1 MVPMELVGVQLVAAN
16 TPAMMLRESV
26 GEGRMLPILIG
37 SPEAASIQA
46 VLEGLVPPRPLTH
59 DLAVTLLAV
68 LGATLDRVVIT
79 EVRDHT
85 FFAELHLRTAS
96 GDVVVSAR
104 PSDGVA
110 LAVRTGAQILAAD
123 SVLETAGQPADLDA
137 ADEDED
143 DEELI
148 LEEFRDFLDDLDPD
162 DFAT

>member
-1 MVPMELVGVQLVAAN
+1 MVRMELVGVPIVASN
-16 TPAMMLRESV
+16 TPAMMLRESA

-37 SPEAASIQA
+37 TPEAASIVG

-68 LGATLDRVVIT
+68 LGATLESVVIT
-79 EVRDHT
+79 EVRDRT
-85 FFAELHLRTAS
+85 FFAELHLRTPS
-96 GDVVVSAR
+96 GETVVSAR

-110 LAVRTGAQILAAD
+110 LAVRTGAPILA
-123 SVLETAGQPADLDA
+123 SEEVLAAAGQPADID
-137 ADEDED
+137 DED
-143 DEELI
+143 DDADEEMI